1 MITEC
6 GFVNKL
12 KAYVDP
18 SSFWFDSINVMPSAQ
33 VRVPTYIFPM
43 WLPSQK
49 DFHIYWKVLE
59 YKKQDVKKNLKKT
72 LGK

>member
-43 WLPSQK
+43 WLP
-49 DFHIYWKVLE
+49 IVY
-59 YKKQDVKKNLKKT
+59 
-72 LGK
+72 